1 MSNMKRLMHP
11 TGGHWLLAFCFL
23 IPFLALS
30 TTQTAAQ
37 TLQME
42 TPQSYNWKEEATA
55 STVLLAHIELLNQQ
69 MPSYTEG
76 TSLYDNALRRVAY
89 FKEMIKQIKDGTAV
103 EDAIELALPAAAT
116 LGFSKE
122 ASYTPKVVLHA
133 LHEEARIMLTN

>member
-1 MSNMKRLMHP
+1 MHLSRSY
-11 TGGHWLLAFCFL
+11 WLHAFCFL
-23 IPFLALS
+23 IPLLALP
-30 TTQTAAQ
+30 TATATAQ

-42 TPQSYNWKEEATA
+42 TPQSYNWKNEADA
-55 STVLLAHIELLNQQ
+55 STVLLSHIDLLNQQ

-89 FKEMIKQIKDGTAV
+89 FKEMLKQIHDGAAV
-103 EDAIELALPAAAT
+103 EDAVELALPAAAT